1 MKRLNFLSKKLAPA
15 LGVFGAVFSI
25 VSGFFGGDENQPVDL
40 LRKEMHAGF
49 KKIREEMNRKY
60 MELKHYVD
68 DTVQF
73 AQVVDL
79 EAELEVAN

>member
-1 MKRLNFLSKKLAPA
+1 
-15 LGVFGAVFSI
+15 
-25 VSGFFGGDENQPVDL
+25 
-40 LRKEMHAGF
+40 
-49 KKIREEMNRKY
+49 MNRKY

-79 EAELEVAN
+79 EAELEVAK